1 MKRLFTGFA
10 LAATISAGF
19 IAVPL
24 EGFAQQQAQAGE
36 GFFKKISQIDKLVD
50 KGKWQEAAK
59 ETTALRKLY
68 QKKKW
73 KMQLLGDE
81 GEYEGLDRELDQL
94 AAAVSTKDKSET
106 KIELGAVRSLFKN
119 IYSL

>member
-1 MKRLFTGFA
+1 MKRLFTGLA
-10 LAATISAGF
+10 LAAMIGAGF
-19 IAVPL
+19 TAVPL

-36 GFFKKISQIDKLVD
+36 GFFKKISQIDRLVD

-59 ETTALRKLY
+59 ETAALRKLY

-81 GEYEGLDRELDQL
+81 GEYEGLDRELDQ
-94 AAAVSTKDKSET
+94 
-106 KIELGAVRSLFKN
+106 
-119 IYSL
+119 